1 MSKTIDG
8 PGPLDYNPQ
17 ISTLKWTG
25 GVIGRSKRA
34 NSFEKRHTIDIT
46 PGPGSYLIPYTVANL
61 PKYSLN
67 KPDKYR
73 FV

>member
-8 PGPLDYNPQ
+8 PGPSDYKSE
-17 ISTLKWTG
+17 ISTLKKTG
-25 GVIGRSKRA
+25 GVIGRSKWA
-34 NSFEKRHTIDIT
+34 NSFEKRHTIEVT
-46 PGPGSYLIPYTVANL
+46 PGPGAYLIPYTVANV